1 MAGFSLYVSNTTST
15 KRGFLC
21 YKDQSSDTPSVDQTI
36 PCSIY
41 GRYVI
46 YYNER
51 SRNRPSHFSQY
62 AYNELCELQVFG
74 EYIPNY
80 LFFTYFKTRLNFCLF
95 CSFRFWIGC
104 RGNYGVGCLY
114 ACPTNC
120 LNGKCEEHTGHCLSC
135 SAGYYGQF
143 CPTGLYYSNKYLK
156 NSHLVG
162 LKHKFDFLWVFMD
175 WLFLSSNKI
184 RNALTY
190 IVIITVLVS
199 DL

>member
-15 KRGFLC
+15 KHRFLC
-21 YKDQSSDTPSVDQTI
+21 YKDQSIGTPSVDQTI

-51 SRNRPSHFSQY
+51 SRYSPSYFSQY

-80 LFFTYFKTRLNFCLF
+80 LLFTYYKLGSIIVFFG
-95 CSFRFWIGC
+95 SFRFWIGC
-104 RGNYGVGCLY
+104 RGNYGDGCLY

-120 LNGKCEEHTGHCLSC
+120 LNGKCEEHTGHCLRC
-135 SAGYYGQF
+135 SAGYYGQL
-143 CPTGLYYSNKYLK
+143 CLYGLYYSN
-156 NSHLVG
+156 
-162 LKHKFDFLWVFMD
+162 
-175 WLFLSSNKI
+175 
-184 RNALTY
+184 
-190 IVIITVLVS
+190 
-199 DL
+199 